1 MFGSNGWKNNESKM
15 CWIGMKVDG
24 LDICYIRNAET
35 RFEEEKKCFIS
46 NCEQKKV
53 EVSSLRQHITL
64 FALLSKLSLS
74 LKWPCG
80 PSLYQV
86 RLLIFSNLYTW

>member
-46 NCEQKKV
+46 NCEQKKW
-53 EVSSLRQHITL
+53 
-64 FALLSKLSLS
+64 
-74 LKWPCG
+74 KW
-80 PSLYQV
+80 V
-86 RLLIFSNLYTW
+86 V

>member
-1 MFGSNGWKNNESKM
+1 
-15 CWIGMKVDG
+15 MKVDG

-53 EVSSLRQHITL
+53 EM
-64 FALLSKLSLS
+64 
-74 LKWPCG
+74 
-80 PSLYQV
+80 V
-86 RLLIFSNLYTW
+86 RLVWKVVVVHVQSCMLVSTFNSCM